1 LLGKSAS
8 MLLDSRKGV
17 LLMIIN
23 DRYGKVD
30 VKELVNIYTVEVNR
44 GGEEDEYGKFDIHFQ
59 FRISKNN
66 DLITF
71 RDWVI
76 MKSLGDKHY
85 LDLIKTWYKDNMN
98 NTKTKV

>member
-1 LLGKSAS
+1 
-8 MLLDSRKGV
+8 
-17 LLMIIN
+17 MIIN

-44 GGEEDEYGKFDIHFQ
+44 GGEEDEYGKFNIHFQ
-59 FRISKNN
+59 FRKNISN

-71 RDWVI
+71 HDWEV

-85 LDLIKTWYKDNMN
+85 LNLIKTWYKDNMN